1 MVEAH
6 YSTCTEGTAAA
17 AALPSSSGLVQV
29 SEVLVE
35 DLYTVL
41 ECEEVMVEEVQVLMS

>member
-1 MVEAH
+1 MVEAGR
-6 YSTCTEGTAAA
+6 STCTEGTVA

-35 DLYTVL
+35 DLYIVL
-41 ECEEVMVEEVQVLMS
+41 ECEEVMVEAVQVLMS